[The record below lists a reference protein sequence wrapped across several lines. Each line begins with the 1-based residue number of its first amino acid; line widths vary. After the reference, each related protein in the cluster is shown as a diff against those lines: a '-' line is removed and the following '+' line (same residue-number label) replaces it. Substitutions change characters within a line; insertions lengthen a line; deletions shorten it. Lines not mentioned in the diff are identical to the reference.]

1 MSTTPPRPAVN
12 DAMVREVVIKALS
25 QMNLDEEGID
35 AVVDVYTPHA
45 DGYQLAKELDM
56 IHGWVVDMALVED
69 LDGISSAVERAHT
82 AACAAWVKEFN
93 IQPPYPVG
101 TEVQQGIIEGVWEYS
116 PAKYEVKETG
126 CQKEGRFLLVNFEDV
141 QPVTR

>member
-69 LDGISSAVERAHT
+69 LDGISSAVERAHRMRRMGQRVQHP
-82 AACAAWVKEFN
+82 AAL
-93 IQPPYPVG
+93 PRRHR
-101 TEVQQGIIEGVWEYS
+101 S
-116 PAKYEVKETG
+116 PAGDY
-126 CQKEGRFLLVNFEDV
+126 
-141 QPVTR
+141 